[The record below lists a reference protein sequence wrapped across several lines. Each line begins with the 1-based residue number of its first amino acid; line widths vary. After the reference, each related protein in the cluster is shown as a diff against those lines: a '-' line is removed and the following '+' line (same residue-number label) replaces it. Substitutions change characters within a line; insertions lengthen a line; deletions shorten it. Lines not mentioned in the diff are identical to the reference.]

1 MVDPRTLAGDFPLS
15 FHNRMDPLA
24 KHRHWHK
31 RQQSSRLNMISSFRD
46 FRLSVARGRGG
57 TTPGPP
63 IRVDNLLDSGPHM
76 EPIPDPRQPLRRR
89 SPPRSPGT

>member
-1 MVDPRTLAGDFPLS
+1 MVDSRTPTADFPSS

-31 RQQSSRLNMISSFRD
+31 KQQSNRLNMISSFRN

-57 TTPGPP
+57 AAPGPP
-63 IRVDNLLDSGPHM
+63 IRVNNPPGSGPDR
-76 EPIPDPRQPLRRR
+76 EADP
-89 SPPRSPGT
+89 